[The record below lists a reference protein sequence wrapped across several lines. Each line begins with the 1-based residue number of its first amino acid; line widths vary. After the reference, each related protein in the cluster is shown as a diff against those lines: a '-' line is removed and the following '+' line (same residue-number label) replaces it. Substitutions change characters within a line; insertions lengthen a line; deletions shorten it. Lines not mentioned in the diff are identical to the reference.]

1 MSELVLCNARL
12 VYADGS
18 TIDGGLV
25 ARDGTIVEVFDGEA
39 SDASEGA
46 EVLDAE
52 GRYVVPGAIDPHVQ
66 LYAAPEYAHYAT
78 ETRSAAI
85 GGVTTILKM
94 HRDLEGYEREAFWAE
109 VEAAERRAHIDFG
122 FHVMVMSDE
131 QIASIPDYARDF
143 ELTSFKALM
152 AYKGEEGYRLGI
164 QGIDDAQLLAAFRAA
179 ASVGGVMLVH
189 CENQELANQ
198 ALAGV
203 RATDRDGLAAFADA
217 RPPLVEAE
225 AVKRATYLAG
235 VAGCPLYVV
244 HVTSR
249 DGVKSLIDAR
259 QAGADVFIETEAHY
273 LTETCDSPAGNLL
286 KVLPPVRTEEHRAA
300 LWGALESGE
309 LDSVGSDHVAT
320 MRHEKQGTVWDARL
334 GFPGMATILPAL
346 LSEGVNAGLVPL
358 ARIVEVTATRPAEI
372 FGLERKGQLLPGRDA
387 DFVVVDLEREQT
399 VSAEMLGSASDHSPY
414 EGRTL
419 KGWPIVTVSRGVV
432 VMREG
437 EVVGPE
443 GHGRYLRRAPAA
455 AAA

>member
-1 MSELVLCNARL
+1 MSELVLRNARL

-189 CENQELANQ
+189 CENQEAREPGPRWRARDRPRRTRRICRRASAARRGRGGQ
-198 ALAGV
+198 A
-203 RATDRDGLAAFADA
+203 RD
-217 RPPLVEAE
+217 
-225 AVKRATYLAG
+225 
-235 VAGCPLYVV
+235 
-244 HVTSR
+244 
-249 DGVKSLIDAR
+249 
-259 QAGADVFIETEAHY
+259 
-273 LTETCDSPAGNLL
+273 
-286 KVLPPVRTEEHRAA
+286 
-300 LWGALESGE
+300 
-309 LDSVGSDHVAT
+309 
-320 MRHEKQGTVWDARL
+320 
-334 GFPGMATILPAL
+334 
-346 LSEGVNAGLVPL
+346 
-358 ARIVEVTATRPAEI
+358 
-372 FGLERKGQLLPGRDA
+372 LPGR
-387 DFVVVDLEREQT
+387 
-399 VSAEMLGSASDHSPY
+399 GSRLPA
-414 EGRTL
+414 
-419 KGWPIVTVSRGVV
+419 VRGPCHLA
-432 VMREG
+432 RWSQE
-437 EVVGPE
+437 PD
-443 GHGRYLRRAPAA
+443 RRATGRRGCIHRNRGPLPDRDL
-455 AAA
+455 